1 MQQTYDLAGFTLVLN
16 KITMISAIFEA
27 DNNEGWQFNV
37 RFVSGEKIA
46 VKNPDRARNAL
57 DRELLIQAINQALAG
72 SG

>member
-1 MQQTYDLAGFTLVLN
+1 MQQTYDIAGFTLVLN
-16 KITMISAIFEA
+16 KITMISAVFEA
-27 DNNEGWQFNV
+27 DKNEGWQFNV

-72 SG
+72 SS